1 MDAEPETTSSERPF
15 QPELAPPPGQGSDAI
30 ADVTHRRTYVF
41 SDDIVLAVNVA
52 LVTNRPLLVFGP
64 PGSGKSSVARDIAR
78 ELRWRYYEH
87 IVTSRTEAADL
98 QWRVDLVRRLAD
110 SQAKSLDDDENAYVA
125 PGALWWAFDPG
136 RARTL
141 GWRAS
146 DRGAFDADQTA
157 DRAVV
162 LIDEIDKADVD
173 LPNNLLVPLGSWR
186 FAAPIGQVSV
196 DRDQVPLVV
205 ITSNNERDLPPAFV
219 RRCVILNLP
228 EPTHDHLVR
237 VADAHLGR
245 VVDGVDRGGLF
256 RAAADI
262 VVEHATVTPG
272 RQPSTAEYL
281 DFLRACLELHI
292 ASGSGEWEA
301 LRAATL
307 AKEPDPLGR
316 RVTGPAAGA

>member
-1 MDAEPETTSSERPF
+1 MDANTQTTRGERPF
-15 QPELAPPPGQGSDAI
+15 RPELAPPPGQGSDAI

-41 SDDIVLAVNVA
+41 SDEIVLAVNVA
-52 LVTNRPLLVFGP
+52 LVTNRSLLVFGP
-64 PGSGKSSVARDIAR
+64 PGSGKSSVAREIAR

-87 IVTSRTEAADL
+87 VVTSRTEAADL

-110 SQAKSLDDDENAYVA
+110 SQAKTLDADENAYVA
-125 PGALWWAFDPG
+125 PGALWWAFDPET
-136 RARTL
+136 AKTL
-141 GWRAS
+141 AWRAS
-146 DRGAFDADQTA
+146 ERGAFDADQTG

-162 LIDEIDKADVD
+162 LVDEIDKADVD

-186 FAAPIGQVSV
+186 FTAPIGQVSV
-196 DRDQVPLVV
+196 DRDHVPLVV

-228 EPTHDHLVR
+228 EPTHAHLVR

-245 VVDGVDRGGLF
+245 VVDGADRDELF

-262 VVEHATVTPG
+262 VVEHASATPG

-281 DFLRACLELHI
+281 DFVRACLELDV
-292 ASGSGEWEA
+292 APGSSEWQS

-307 AKEPDPLGR
+307 AKEPDPVGR
-316 RVTGPAAGA
+316 RVTGTAAGA